1 MTLRVL
7 YARIRAYKSRDKVE
21 NLAEP
26 TEEDLKTY
34 EIDTEADNSSQSIK
48 LHQIWGIGVTTLY
61 YREIRDL
68 K

>member
-7 YARIRAYKSRDKVE
+7 YARIRACKSRDKVE

-26 TEEDLKTY
+26 TEEHLKTY
-34 EIDTEADNSSQSIK
+34 EIDTEADNSSQSIT
-48 LHQIWGIGVTTLY
+48 LHQIWGIDVTTLY
-61 YREIRDL
+61 YREIKDL

>member
-1 MTLRVL
+1 MT
-7 YARIRAYKSRDKVE
+7 KS

-48 LHQIWGIGVTTLY
+48 LHQIWGIDVTTLY
-61 YREIRDL
+61 YREI
-68 K
+68 